1 MADKQTIKA
10 YDRNVDTYKKMVSK
24 LPDLEPLQAFIA
36 ELPQGALVLDWGSG
50 PGYLANRMRQAGLKP
65 VCSDASAEMVAA
77 AQQDFGLE
85 ARQEPFSALQA
96 VSLYQGIWANF
107 SLLHAERADFPHHIA
122 AAATAL
128 VPSGVF
134 YLALKSGSGDARDY
148 LGRLYAYYTQ
158 AELED
163 ITRIYGLHVIRIFTG
178 RSAGM
183 SGKPENWVGLLCRK
197 QPKL

>member
-1 MADKQTIKA
+1 MADEQTIKA
-10 YDRNVDTYKKMVSK
+10 YDSNVDTYKKMVSK

-36 ELPQGALVLDWGSG
+36 ELPQGAFVLDWGSG
-50 PGYLANRMRQAGLKP
+50 PGYLAARMREAGLRP
-65 VCSDASAEMVAA
+65 VCSDASAKMVAA
-77 AQQDFGLE
+77 AQQDFGLD
-85 ARQEPFSALQA
+85 ARHEPFSALNA

-107 SLLHAERADFPHHIA
+107 SLLHAQRADFPHHIA

-134 YLALKSGSGDARDY
+134 YLALKSGDGESRDD

-163 ITRIYGLHVIRIFTG
+163 ITSKCGLGGIRTFTG

-183 SGKPENWVGLLCRK
+183 SGKLENWIGLLCRK
-197 QPKL
+197 EQS